1 MITYICVGSFI
12 CPRAGECDKFMAPL
26 VNHKT
31 ANCRVRK
38 EEENQRDEKRVPE
51 KQKNR
56 EIHRQMGKT
65 DKEKK
70 RKKESETW
78 LKSSVLSLTDAY
90 TDSKE
95 EMQI

>member
-1 MITYICVGSFI
+1 
-12 CPRAGECDKFMAPL
+12 MAPL

-38 EEENQRDEKRVPE
+38 EEEKQRDERSVPE
-51 KQKNR
+51 GGKNR

-65 DKEKK
+65 DKEKE
-70 RKKESETW
+70 KKESKTW
-78 LKSSVLSLTDAY
+78 LKSSVLSLTD
-90 TDSKE
+90 TDSKN